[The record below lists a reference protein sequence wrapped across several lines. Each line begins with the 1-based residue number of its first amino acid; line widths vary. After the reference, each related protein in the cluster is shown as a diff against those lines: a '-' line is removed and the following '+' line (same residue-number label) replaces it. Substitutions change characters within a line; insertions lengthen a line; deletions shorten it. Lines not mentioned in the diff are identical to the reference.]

1 MCDSKILAEM
11 VNQANYA
18 AMSYNELVTLNFAYL
33 LAEGDIKPLI
43 EKKRAEEMERHTDE
57 FVKLMDNYGASKD
70 ELLALIVKKAL
81 RDKPYGPT
89 RSQNV
94 DEPTPTANTEDYQD
108 NGKTVLALPAPSL
121 DVEEQTQTVDTEDYQ
136 DNGESTLAL
145 PEYSL
150 NTVDNVKD
158 VEVSNSSDAID
169 EQETEGTK
177 TEKTISLDAT
187 GKTFVEETVE
197 IMKTL
202 SLPSYIEPQEP
213 YYITCDFSCGDNG
226 EFGHSD
232 PLGENMS
239 RKDLEDYRVAYEKF
253 IRLFEKKKVIAS
265 TDDYI
270 AYIDGNETYTVSIYH
285 FPEEKGCGRD
295 RFDTPPGSYVNMT
308 ENEIRDLQRKN
319 NLLKKAIKKAK
330 EYSFSDETDINTPFY
345 DRYKFSTRLSTRVD
359 LLGDRCRCY
368 EDTSILSELMP
379 AFETYATLFKNRRC
393 VVLAKD
399 NCVAAMDYE
408 TIYLVLFNIPGQKKK
423 VAANK
428 KKGKDTQKT
437 NPVTKEDPAPAV
449 NPLILKA
456 VEITK
461 SQLVGNGMDVNA
473 PYFIQCDFSVMGDG
487 ELFQKGKPFIKDVS
501 GEDELGKLKR
511 NHLRFAKT
519 MKAVNPVSTERY
531 TAYFWNE
538 GKNLSVFYYNTKGL
552 TAAA

>member
-1 MCDSKILAEM
+1 MCMNALKLAEM

-18 AMSYNELVTLNFAYL
+18 VMSYNELVTFNFAYL
-33 LAEGDIKPLI
+33 LAEGDITPLI

-89 RSQNV
+89 RSQKV
-94 DEPTPTANTEDYQD
+94 DEQTPTANTEDYQEK
-108 NGKTVLALPAPSL
+108 GESVLALPAPSMIV
-121 DVEEQTQTVDTEDYQ
+121 DKQTQTVDTEDYQ
-136 DNGESTLAL
+136 DNDGSTLAL
-145 PEYSL
+145 PEHSL
-150 NTVDNVKD
+150 STMDD
-158 VEVSNSSDAID
+158 EDEPNSSDAID

-177 TEKTISLDAT
+177 TEKTISLDAAE
-187 GKTFVEETVE
+187 KTFVDEAVE

-202 SLPSYIEPQEP
+202 SLPENVKSQEP
-213 YYITCDFSCGDNG
+213 YYMTCDFSCGDNG
-226 EFGHSD
+226 EFGHSK
-232 PLGENMS
+232 PFGMNMS
-239 RKDLEDYRVAYEKF
+239 RKDLEDFRVAYEKY
-253 IRLFEKKKVIAS
+253 IRLFAKKTVIAS
-265 TDDYI
+265 TDNYL
-270 AYIDGNETYTVSIYH
+270 AYIDGNETYTVRIYH
-285 FPEEKGCGRD
+285 FPEEKGYGRD
-295 RFDTPPGSYVNMT
+295 PFDKNPGSYVIMT
-308 ENEIRDLQRKN
+308 EAEIKDVKRKN
-319 NLLKKAIKKAK
+319 NLLNQAIKKAK

-345 DRYKFSTRLSTRVD
+345 DRYKFSTRLGSKVD
-359 LLGDRCRCY
+359 LLGDRFRCY
-368 EDTSILSELMP
+368 EDTSTLSELMP
-379 AFETYATLFKNRRC
+379 AYETYATLYKNRGC
-393 VVLAKD
+393 VVLTKD
-399 NCVAAMDYE
+399 NCVAAMDGGL
-408 TIYLVLFNIPGQKKK
+408 IYVVLFNIPGQKKK
-423 VAANK
+423 VAANM

-437 NPVTKEDPAPAV
+437 KPVTKEDPTPAV
-449 NPLILKA
+449 NPLISKA

-461 SQLVGNGMDVNA
+461 SQPVGNEVDINA

-501 GEDELGKLKR
+501 GEDELEKLKR

>member
-1 MCDSKILAEM
+1 MNALKLAEM

-18 AMSYNELVTLNFAYL
+18 VMSYNELVTLKFAYL
-33 LAEGDIKPLI
+33 LAEGDITPLI
-43 EKKRAEEMERHTDE
+43 DKKRTEEMERHTDE
-57 FVKLMDNYGASKD
+57 FVELMDNYGASKD
-70 ELLALIVKKAL
+70 ELLALIEKKAL
-81 RDKPYGPT
+81 RDKPYGPA
-89 RSQNV
+89 RSQKV
-94 DEPTPTANTEDYQD
+94 DEQTPTANTEDYQEK
-108 NGKTVLALPAPSL
+108 GESVLALPAPSMVV
-121 DVEEQTQTVDTEDYQ
+121 DEQTQTVDTEDYQ
-136 DNGESTLAL
+136 DNDESTITL
-145 PEYSL
+145 PEHSL
-150 NTVDNVKD
+150 STMDD
-158 VEVSNSSDAID
+158 EDEPNSSDAID

-177 TEKTISLDAT
+177 TEKTISLDAAE
-187 GKTFVEETVE
+187 KTFVDEAVE

-202 SLPSYIEPQEP
+202 SLPENVKSQEP
-213 YYITCDFSCGDNG
+213 YYMTCDFSCGDNG

-428 KKGKDTQKT
+428 KKGKDTQETK
-437 NPVTKEDPAPAV
+437 PVTKEDPAPV
-449 NPLILKA
+449 VDSLILKA
-456 VEITK
+456 VEMTK
-461 SQLVGNGMDVNA
+461 VLPAVNGKDVNA
-473 PYFIQCDFSVMGDG
+473 PYFVQCDFSVMGDG

-501 GEDELGKLKR
+501 GEEELGKLKR

-552 TAAA
+552 TAVA